1 MKENKENI
9 YRKIYNYL
17 EKKYQAPEE
26 CKLIMA
32 ERNLTTMFK
41 AQIMLII
48 IGFFGLISLLILNKG
63 HYLESIPRFIYFGE
77 YVVFGFVCIIA
88 SAKLK
93 KMNFVRS
100 FIKMLPT
107 YFLFLYLMVYP
118 MFILFYEKNTFSAMV
133 VYACVAVNF
142 PIFFDISPA
151 VFTPIITVASVA
163 LMTRI
168 TKEYS
173 FFISMDSVIFV
184 LILYFLSFK
193 RWANEKDNYLH
204 HRSEHE
210 YKENIENELQLA
222 QIVQQGFFKHN
233 ETIYDDWAI
242 SYYNKPM
249 AGVSGDFLDIYSN
262 GNILNGIGI
271 FDVSG
276 HGISSG
282 LVTMLVKNIIHQ
294 EFYTKDKM
302 DLWEILNNING
313 RVIQEK
319 GDIENYLTGILI
331 RTNKENLEI
340 AIAGHPR
347 PIFYHHRTGIC
358 EFLQMNKESVGA
370 IGIPGFP
377 VYYTSQV
384 YKFEEGDE
392 LFIYSDG
399 LVDTVNERK
408 EDFGKDRLLNLI
420 YRVCEMPAKMQMIE
434 IEKQIAMFQG
444 RAPQKDDL
452 TFMILKK

>member
-1 MKENKENI
+1 MLFLGNQEITSSYARAKFVSGFTDFFALI
-9 YRKIYNYL
+9 YHIVIQIFFLQLKVMPMFYYNFLSVILFIIVLFAIYKVKSFIGLFFIAYIEVL
-17 EKKYQAPEE
+17 CHQILAEYFMGSETCFHYFILMMGLLPFLVFEKKFFIATIVSVISS
-26 CKLIMA
+26 LV
-32 ERNLTTMFK
+32 F
-41 AQIMLII
+41 II
-48 IGFFGLISLLILNKG
+48 
-63 HYLESIPRFIYFGE
+63 LESI
-77 YVVFGFVCIIA
+77 
-88 SAKLK
+88 
-93 KMNFVRS
+93 
-100 FIKMLPT
+100 
-107 YFLFLYLMVYP
+107 
-118 MFILFYEKNTFSAMV
+118 
-133 VYACVAVNF
+133 NF
-142 PIFFDISPA
+142 PPRYAVSQNILNTLKYLNMTITIIVIVFMVGIFTISVYKIEDNLEA
-151 VFTPIITVASVA
+151 KNRGLEKEIRMASV
-163 LMTRI
+163 I
-168 TKEYS
+168 
-173 FFISMDSVIFV
+173 
-184 LILYFLSFK
+184 
-193 RWANEKDNYLH
+193 
-204 HRSEHE
+204 
-210 YKENIENELQLA
+210 
-222 QIVQQGFFKHN
+222 QQNFFKQDVSQIN
-233 ETIYDDWAI
+233 NFDLAFY
-242 SYYNKPM
+242 SKPM
-249 AGVSGDFLDIYSN
+249 AGVSGDLYDFFRTGSN
-262 GNILNGIGI
+262 LEGLGI

-294 EFYTKDKM
+294 EFYTKEKM

-331 RTNKENLEI
+331 KTNKENIEV

-347 PIFYHHRTGIC
+347 PIFYHHKTGIC
-358 EFLQMNKESVGA
+358 EFLQMKKESVGA

-384 YKFEEGDE
+384 YNFEEGDE